1 MAVKN
6 IIFDMGGVLV
16 DFNPDRSLRDHFP
29 DSLHE
34 LIKKNTFLSYE
45 WLEMDRGTLEV
56 EDAVKI
62 MCDRLPENL
71 RAEAAEMIL
80 NHDAEMPPIEAMY
93 PVVEALSKNG
103 YKIYLLS
110 NCPMWLYEFRKVVP
124 AFRFF
129 DGFIVSAEYNQIKP
143 ETELYHTL
151 FNKFNLTPSECFF
164 IDDSVKNVETGI
176 SLGMKA
182 HCFADKDID
191 KLKKALKNE
200 GVII

>member
-16 DFNPDRSLRDHFP
+16 DFDPDRSLRSHFP
-29 DSLHE
+29 EEVHG
-34 LIKKNTFLSYE
+34 LIKKNTFLSDE
-45 WLEMDRGTLEV
+45 WREMDRGTIEV

-62 MCDRLPENL
+62 MCARLPEEL
-71 RAEAAEMIL
+71 RAEASQMIL
-80 NHDAEMPPIEAMY
+80 DHDTEMPAIENMY
-93 PVVEALSKNG
+93 PVVEALSKSG

-110 NCPMWLYEFRKVVP
+110 NCPMWLYEFSKHIS

-143 ETELYHTL
+143 DEDIYHTL
-151 FNKFNLTPSECFF
+151 FAKFNLVPSECFF
-164 IDDSVKNVETGI
+164 IDDSIKNVETGLK
-176 SLGMKA
+176 LGMKA

-191 KLKKALKNE
+191 KLKAALKNE